1 MGIEELESD
10 SKHDTE
16 GNFCEY
22 SQSRDMQQNKA
33 TRRKP
38 QEAEKCTD
46 FFGPRLPQ
54 RKRQNES
61 WVVGSLVGRNVSS

>member
-22 SQSRDMQQNKA
+22 SQSRDIQQNKA
-33 TRRKP
+33 TRRKLKKRRNALISLGHVCHKEKGRMKAGLL
-38 QEAEKCTD
+38 EA
-46 FFGPRLPQ
+46 
-54 RKRQNES
+54 
-61 WVVGSLVGRNVSS
+61 